1 MGRREAGTE
10 QRFGCRLCHFLLGE
24 ADPRDAPSVANG
36 QRARTHT
43 HTHSHLQ
50 MHTALWGQRLWQT
63 SETMSISMICA
74 HQEGP
79 PG

>member
-36 QRARTHT
+36 QRAHT
-43 HTHSHLQ
+43 HTHALTLADAHGVVG
-50 MHTALWGQRLWQT
+50 TASVANQ
-63 SETMSISMICA
+63 
-74 HQEGP
+74 
-79 PG
+79 